1 MDQFQAESES
11 SRQSTSQSAQNEG
24 LKEWQDAWD
33 VEDKREIKIQGIDH
47 HDAFWEKLRLA
58 AGKKVSAAEAE
69 GFCKSFQGVYKKLV
83 EELSLDA
90 AQSFINASKHN
101 HEA

>member
-1 MDQFQAESES
+1 MDEVEFQRILDLFPVVRSPDYH
-11 SRQSTSQSAQNEG
+11 

-33 VEDKREIKIQGIDH
+33 VEDKKEIKIQGIDH
-47 HDAFWEKLRLA
+47 HDAFWKKLRLA

-69 GFCKSFQGVYKKLV
+69 GFCKSFQGVYKRLV